1 MFDFSDR
8 TVLVTGGGA
17 GIGRAI
23 ALGFGK
29 SGAKVA
35 VAEIDATRADAV
47 RAELEAAG
55 VDALVVEADVTLE
68 ADVRNVA
75 ARIES
80 RFGALDV
87 LVNNVGDYMGVIGSF
102 ADISNEDIAR
112 LYAVNLN
119 QMFLVTRQMI
129 PLLRRGAP
137 GASIVGI
144 SSIEGFRGNPT
155 GAVYGALKAAVTG
168 FTAGEDAGAYAMGN
182 PLPGTDPAYAERI
195 VSRVTAPLR
204 RSGDVDAYEI
214 TYRVHEAI
222 VPMEYNRIREAGRM
236 REALGILEE
245 ARERLQRVG
254 VADHHDLARYHSA
267 ESMLMAA
274 EATYRTA
281 LTREE
286 SRSQHFREDFPER
299 DDENWFKW
307 IAIEQQDGEAKLSTL
322 PIPVDK
328 YRLQPDRR

>member
-47 RAELEAAG
+47 RAELETAG
-55 VDALVVEADVTLE
+55 IAALVVEADVTLE

-168 FTAGEDAGAYAMGN
+168 FTRSLALELAPEGIRVNLIAPETTHTPQLPIEDIISPRFAEDKKRWIPLGRFGTPEDMAGAALFLASPHAAWVTGTTLHVDGGALAAGGWYRAPDGSWTNTPVITGN
-182 PLPGTDPAYAERI
+182 AFF
-195 VSRVTAPLR
+195 
-204 RSGDVDAYEI
+204 
-214 TYRVHEAI
+214 
-222 VPMEYNRIREAGRM
+222 
-236 REALGILEE
+236 
-245 ARERLQRVG
+245 
-254 VADHHDLARYHSA
+254 
-267 ESMLMAA
+267 ES
-274 EATYRTA
+274 
-281 LTREE
+281 
-286 SRSQHFREDFPER
+286 
-299 DDENWFKW
+299 
-307 IAIEQQDGEAKLSTL
+307 
-322 PIPVDK
+322 
-328 YRLQPDRR
+328 

>member
-35 VAEIDATRADAV
+35 IAEIDLTRADAV

-80 RFGALDV
+80 RFGSLDV

-129 PLLRRGAP
+129 PLLRRAAA
-137 GASIVGI
+137 GASIVGV

-168 FTAGEDAGAYAMGN
+168 FTRSLALELAPEGIRVNLIAPETTHTPQLPINDIIAPRFAEDKKRWIPLGRFGTPEDMAGAALFLASPHAAWITGTTLHVDGGALAAGGWYRAPDGSWTNTPVISGN
-182 PLPGTDPAYAERI
+182 AFF
-195 VSRVTAPLR
+195 
-204 RSGDVDAYEI
+204 
-214 TYRVHEAI
+214 
-222 VPMEYNRIREAGRM
+222 
-236 REALGILEE
+236 
-245 ARERLQRVG
+245 
-254 VADHHDLARYHSA
+254 
-267 ESMLMAA
+267 ES
-274 EATYRTA
+274 
-281 LTREE
+281 
-286 SRSQHFREDFPER
+286 
-299 DDENWFKW
+299 
-307 IAIEQQDGEAKLSTL
+307 
-322 PIPVDK
+322 
-328 YRLQPDRR
+328 